1 MKREFLEGLGLEK
14 DAIDKIMTEN
24 GNDINREKQKADDIK
39 SQLDSAKEALKGFEG
54 IDVAQLQGEITRLN
68 SDLAAKEADY
78 KAKIADMEFS
88 SALDSA
94 LGASKARNSK
104 AVRAL
109 LDIDALKASK
119 NQTEDIRKAIEAVK
133 AENDYLFESSE
144 PIRNP
149 VAPSGGVKTA
159 SPKMTLLEAMK
170 YKNEHPEA
178 DVKSLITTAPL
189 KEE

>member
-1 MKREFLEGLGLEK
+1 
-14 DAIDKIMTEN
+14 
-24 GNDINREKQKADDIK
+24 
-39 SQLDSAKEALKGFEG
+39 
-54 IDVAQLQGEITRLN
+54 
-68 SDLAAKEADY
+68 
-78 KAKIADMEFS
+78 MEFS

-159 SPKMTLLEAMK
+159 SPNDASGGYEVQERASRSRCQVPHHNCAIEGGINNAR
-170 YKNEHPEA
+170 YF
-178 DVKSLITTAPL
+178 
-189 KEE
+189 

>member
-1 MKREFLEGLGLEK
+1 
-14 DAIDKIMTEN
+14 
-24 GNDINREKQKADDIK
+24 
-39 SQLDSAKEALKGFEG
+39 
-54 IDVAQLQGEITRLN
+54 
-68 SDLAAKEADY
+68 
-78 KAKIADMEFS
+78 MEFS